1 MTLGFHCS
9 VHGFVQSL
17 VRQLRS
23 YKPCGRAKI
32 KKQTTLRPPIRR
44 SVKTG
49 TLAGHREDVDFIQN
63 HSLSQL
69 CPRRLDFTVLLS
81 PGWSPPTHPH

>member
-1 MTLGFHCS
+1 MTLGFHCRG
-9 VHGFVQSL
+9 HRFVQSL

-32 KKQTTLRPPIRR
+32 KNKPHTPYPPTQR

-49 TLAGHREDVDFIQN
+49 TLAGSRENADFI
-63 HSLSQL
+63 
-69 CPRRLDFTVLLS
+69 
-81 PGWSPPTHPH
+81 